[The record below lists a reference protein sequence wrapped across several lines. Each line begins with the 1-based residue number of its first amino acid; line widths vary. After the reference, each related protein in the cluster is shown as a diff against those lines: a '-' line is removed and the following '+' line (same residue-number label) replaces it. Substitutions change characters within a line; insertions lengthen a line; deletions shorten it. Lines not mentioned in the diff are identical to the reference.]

1 MLAAER
7 MMMSGYHIPFP
18 SLGYLEKAGDGY
30 RHIPANWNPA
40 L

>member
-1 MLAAER
+1 
-7 MMMSGYHIPFP
+7 MSGYHIPFP

-30 RHIPANWNPA
+30 RLIPANWKPK